1 MSLKLK
7 ALLYNFIGF
16 IFFFLL
22 IRMCMGYFLSI
33 NNILNLLIVGLI
45 TIILA
50 PKFAVVKEHHGEKIK
65 MKWIFIKG
73 VKEVE

>member
-1 MSLKLK
+1 MSVKFKSLI
-7 ALLYNFIGF
+7 YNFIGF

-22 IRMCMGYFLSI
+22 IRMCVGYFFPI
-33 NNILNLLIVGLI
+33 NNFFNLLIVGLI
-45 TIILA
+45 TIIIA
-50 PKFAVVKEHHGEKIK
+50 PKFAVIKEHNGEKIK

>member
-50 PKFAVVKEHHGEKIK
+50 PKFAVVKEHNGEKIK